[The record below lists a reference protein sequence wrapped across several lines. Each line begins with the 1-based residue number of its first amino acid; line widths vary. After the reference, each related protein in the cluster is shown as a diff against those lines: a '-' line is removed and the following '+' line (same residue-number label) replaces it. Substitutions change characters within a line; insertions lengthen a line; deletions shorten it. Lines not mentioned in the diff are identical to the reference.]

1 MQQSDL
7 TGFNWFLGSAW
18 EPISRGSASLA
29 HGGKLEAQPPDLCYQ
44 ALPGNEENPMG
55 SGCSTV
61 CLSVLI

>member
-44 ALPGNEENPMG
+44 AEPGNEEK
-55 SGCSTV
+55 
-61 CLSVLI
+61 LL